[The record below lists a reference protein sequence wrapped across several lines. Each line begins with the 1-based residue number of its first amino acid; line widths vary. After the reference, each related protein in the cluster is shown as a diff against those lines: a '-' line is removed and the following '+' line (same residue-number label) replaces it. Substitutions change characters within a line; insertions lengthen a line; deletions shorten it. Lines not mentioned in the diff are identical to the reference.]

1 MVLDCFPFLGDCM
14 FDFPPLFFSVSYNIR
29 PQIDVKKADDNFS
42 QLILDVIIL
51 DWMVWWTTW
60 LGRGF
65 PNSRLVVQVASS
77 HLSKGK

>member
-1 MVLDCFPFLGDCM
+1 MVLDCLPFLGDCM

-51 DWMVWWTTW
+51 DWMVVV
-60 LGRGF
+60 RVS

>member
-60 LGRGF
+60 LVRVS

>member
-51 DWMVWWTTW
+51 DWMEEVVVV
-60 LGRGF
+60 RVS

>member
-51 DWMVWWTTW
+51 DWMVVV
-60 LGRGF
+60 RVS

>member
-51 DWMVWWTTW
+51 DWMEEV
-60 LGRGF
+60 LLVVRVS

>member
-51 DWMVWWTTW
+51 DWMEEVVV
-60 LGRGF
+60 GAGIGKGF
-65 PNSRLVVQVASS
+65 
-77 HLSKGK
+77 SK

>member
-51 DWMVWWTTW
+51 DWMVEVEVVV
-60 LGRGF
+60 RVS

>member
-42 QLILDVIIL
+42 QLIMDVIIL
-51 DWMVWWTTW
+51 
-60 LGRGF
+60 GF
-65 PNSRLVVQVASS
+65 SPNKNSTGGITIVLY
-77 HLSKGK
+77 KGVTCLKVNKDK